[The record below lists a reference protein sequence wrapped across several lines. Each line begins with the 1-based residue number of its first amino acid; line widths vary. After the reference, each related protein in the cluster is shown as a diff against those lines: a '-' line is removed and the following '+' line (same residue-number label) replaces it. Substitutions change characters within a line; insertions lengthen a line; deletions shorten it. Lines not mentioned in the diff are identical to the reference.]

1 MGMKS
6 IGLKSIGLGATLAVA
21 LLLGGV
27 GAAGAV
33 GLGGICG
40 PILNG
45 ACDPGLFCDH
55 KPGTCGLLGGTGTC
69 VRVPAVCP
77 LANAKARPGVVQPVC
92 GCNSVTYSND
102 CERIKA
108 GERKSHDGHCN

>member
-1 MGMKS
+1 MAGKS
-6 IGLKSIGLGATLAVA
+6 ICIGVAIAAAV
-21 LLLGGV
+21 LLGGI
-27 GAAGAV
+27 GGAGAV
-33 GLGGICG
+33 GVGGICG

-55 KPGTCGLLGGTGTC
+55 TPGTCALIGGTGKC

-77 LANAKARPGVVQPVC
+77 LAESKVLLPVC
-92 GCNSVTYSND
+92 GCNGKTYGND

-108 GERKSHDGHCN
+108 MAQKAHNGACK